1 MQAAVA
7 EADLPAPPRPGRPGS
22 TLRRAEPPG
31 RTSSG
36 DTAPDRA
43 ALAGHRS
50 TADGDYSADHD
61 ALPGNAD
68 EGVAIADQFPAEHD
82 IPDADPDDAAIAL
95 IQRKLR
101 STPRNLDRD
110 KLIRR
115 LVGMLA
121 RRGYNQ
127 SRAYALVKAELAAA
141 DIG

>member
-1 MQAAVA
+1 MKAAVA
-7 EADLPAPPRPGRPGS
+7 EADLPAPPRPERPGS

-31 RTSSG
+31 PTSSEG
-36 DTAPDRA
+36 TAPER
-43 ALAGHRS
+43 LAPVGHRH
-50 TADGDYSADHD
+50 TTDGDYSADHD
-61 ALPGNAD
+61 ALPGNDNAVD
-68 EGVAIADQFPAEHD
+68 DATAEHNT
-82 IPDADPDDAAIAL
+82 PDADPDEAAIAL